1 MGTDPGELRVPV
13 QRDLQDTQ
21 VPLGGAPS
29 TPPGED
35 GSPVYL
41 QGPLASAAGQ
51 ASINTAPGR
60 LSSESHL
67 GRLVSQLLPARR
79 PEMGHINPG
88 RPQSDAHPPAG
99 AQGRLPGSQQHSQP
113 GLQSSQGCP
122 PESPTPAL

>member
-51 ASINTAPGR
+51 ASIN
-60 LSSESHL
+60 
-67 GRLVSQLLPARR
+67 
-79 PEMGHINPG
+79 
-88 RPQSDAHPPAG
+88 
-99 AQGRLPGSQQHSQP
+99 
-113 GLQSSQGCP
+113 
-122 PESPTPAL
+122 SPRQA